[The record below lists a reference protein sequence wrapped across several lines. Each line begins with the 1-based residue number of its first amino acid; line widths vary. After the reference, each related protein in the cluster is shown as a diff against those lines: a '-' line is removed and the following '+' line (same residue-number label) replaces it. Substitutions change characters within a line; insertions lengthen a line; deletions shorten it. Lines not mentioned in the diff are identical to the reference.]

1 MKQTPKRLLCI
12 ALLVAMLITAALPCF
27 AQDGDPTLKVTSS
40 HVINYGSEASLV
52 DGVYGGY
59 GVDDG
64 GWVYVQTAADGTDN
78 HVVFHVDLGGS
89 FPVYQTGIGTIVNGW
104 AEPMQNLVISYSA
117 DGTEFHELA
126 RFDNNELA
134 EPMGHRH

>member
-27 AQDGDPTLKVTSS
+27 AQDGNPTLKVTSS

-64 GWVYVQTAADGTDN
+64 GWVYVQTITMWYSMWIWAAASLSTR
-78 HVVFHVDLGGS
+78 
-89 FPVYQTGIGTIVNGW
+89 PVS
-104 AEPMQNLVISYSA
+104 EPSSTVGPSLCRIW
-117 DGTEFHELA
+117 
-126 RFDNNELA
+126 
-134 EPMGHRH
+134 